1 MTGSIIRFTPAR
13 VKWVVLAALVSLSH
27 GAASAA
33 ETPASIL
40 GAWRIIANSTDTQ
53 ATISF
58 YTKVNDPSY
67 VGRVVRF
74 DNNAV
79 SGDAVMNIDCQQPA
93 YNQQSPMTLN
103 EAIVKTS
110 GERRFPPIIPVAEDF
125 GLNGQGMQKIT
136 PIVLQC
142 KQGHLGPDGESIG
155 NWVALLSADKLLM
168 YGNDNSYFVLKRV
181 TADEK
186 ITPSFSC
193 NTKLSATEQVICSD
207 NELAAW
213 DRSVTDAYTIQLQQ
227 QQEIDPAD
235 KAALAG
241 MKAAQRDW
249 LKKRNQCQTDAACL
263 TKSMQQRTFE
273 LVSKIQ

>member
-1 MTGSIIRFTPAR
+1 MAIEAAQQSVMR
-13 VKWVVLAALVSLSH
+13 VVAALIIFGVSI
-27 GAASAA
+27 ANAT
-33 ETPASIL
+33 ETPTSIS
-40 GAWRIIANSTDTQ
+40 GQWRVVSGETDNY
-53 ATISF
+53 ATTYF
-58 YTKVNDPSY
+58 DTKIDDPRY
-67 VGRVVRF
+67 VGRMVRF
-74 DNNAV
+74 DNHAV
-79 SGDAVMNIDCQQPA
+79 SGDAALNIDCLQPA
-93 YNQQSPMTLN
+93 YLQQSPMTLN

-110 GERRFPPIIPVAEDF
+110 GERRFSPKIPVAEDF
-125 GLNGQGMQKIT
+125 GLNGLGKQKIT

-142 KQGHLGPDGESIG
+142 QQGHLGPDGESIG

-181 TADEK
+181 TTDEK

-193 NTKLSATEQVICSD
+193 NAKLSATEQAICGD

-235 KAALAG
+235 KTALAG

-263 TKSMQQRTFE
+263 TKLMQQRTFE